1 MRILQT
7 TPTYN
12 NSFKTSRNTLNS
24 NYYSNTSFEKS
35 IVEPK
40 AKIIDS
46 IKNAAKPMTVPLN
59 KGYENVTKRMAKG
72 FANILKSTRFKDL
85 MQKTKNPKTIQNI
98 TALGSF
104 VLSGFYVK
112 QTLQN
117 DKLEKQRK
125 LTLAINQSA
134 VFVVSTI
141 ASYTIDNLLFKPI
154 DKFTNRYIA
163 ANVTNPKIGK
173 YADGI
178 KCALPM
184 IIFGTMYRFIA
195 PVLIT
200 PIANSM
206 GNKLYAK
213 NEDLAAKQKSN
224 QTGN

>member
-1 MRILQT
+1 MKILQT

-12 NSFKTSRNTLNS
+12 NSFKTSRNLGNS
-24 NYYSNTSFEKS
+24 NYYSNTSFEKA

-40 AKIIDS
+40 SKFFDS
-46 IKNAAKPMTVPLN
+46 FKKLLKPITEPYK
-59 KGYENVTKRMAKG
+59 KGYDNLINKMAEG
-72 FANILKSTRFKDL
+72 FGGILRSNKFKKL
-85 MQKTKNPKTIQNI
+85 MEKAKNKTVQNI
-98 TALGSF
+98 TVLGSF
-104 VLSGFYVK
+104 ILSGFYVK

-125 LTLAINQSA
+125 ITLAINQSA

-141 ASYTIDNLLFKPI
+141 ASYTIDNLLTKPI
-154 DKFTNRYIA
+154 DKFVNRYIA
-163 ANVTNPKIGK
+163 ANVENPKIGK

-178 KCALPM
+178 KCALPL

-200 PIANSM
+200 PIANHL
-206 GNKLYAK
+206 GNKLYSK
-213 NEDLAAKQKSN
+213 NEDLAAKQKNN